1 MRSNTMQKVEWRVQY
16 TDGTSLFQYN
26 EGEENKK
33 YTDID
38 RDRLKE
44 FSLFVD
50 NVRKIVIPFDGNKR
64 LVYRK
69 RITRG
74 FIGYTQGRK
83 REVYIAGWQEKRD
96 GKNIQMLCFL
106 FDDGHVEILDKFDI
120 NHVWSIP
127 VTFTQ
132 EERL

>member
-1 MRSNTMQKVEWRVQY
+1 MQKVEWRVLY
-16 TDGTSLFQYN
+16 TDGSSLFQYN
-26 EGEENKK
+26 EGEENRK

-50 NVRKIVIPFDGNKR
+50 DTKRITIPFDGNKR

-69 RITRG
+69 RIAQDFAGT
-74 FIGYTQGRK
+74 TQGQK
-83 REVYIAGWQEKRD
+83 REVYIAGWQEKRA

-120 NHVWSIP
+120 NHTWSIP

-132 EERL
+132 EEQI